1 MSFRHVPP
9 LHWTSSHYPCT
20 SRPYSFGLLLL
31 LQNVP
36 AKFVIQHMP
45 PIFRSYF
52 VVCRKNTLATIWKQV
67 GLVQLYRVLQSYA
80 ENTLATICKQIGF
93 CHFTTKS
100 ETSLPF
106 TTINMTSY
114 LIGYTFDVTSCSLP
128 HTWIIFFKYFSF
140 RALTN
145 FRPSNISTK

>member
-1 MSFRHVPP
+1 M
-9 LHWTSSHYPCT
+9 C
-20 SRPYSFGLLLL
+20 RPYTGPHLIIHARRAPTLSVFCFSSKMCLPNLIY
-31 LQNVP
+31 N
-36 AKFVIQHMP
+36 MP

-67 GLVQLYRVLQSYA
+67 CLVQLYRVLQSYA

-128 HTWIIFFKYFSF
+128 HTWIIFFKYFPF
-140 RALTN
+140 RALAN
-145 FRPSNISTK
+145 FPPSNISTK